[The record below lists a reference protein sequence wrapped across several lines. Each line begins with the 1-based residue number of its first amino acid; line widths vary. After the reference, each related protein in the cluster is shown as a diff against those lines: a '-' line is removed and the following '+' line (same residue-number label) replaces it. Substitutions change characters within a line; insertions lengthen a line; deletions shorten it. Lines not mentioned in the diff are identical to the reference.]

1 MNRNDKLAKKKD
13 LGWNLIILTLQGMMN
28 DITNVFEG
36 WKPTLSHSSKMSV
49 GQNSINCVCVCE
61 NGKFSRV
68 IGLCHTLLF
77 NPNI

>member
-1 MNRNDKLAKKKD
+1 MINWQKKKKKD

-28 DITNVFEG
+28 DIANVFEG

-61 NGKFSRV
+61 NGKFSRI
-68 IGLCHTLLF
+68 IGLCHILLF
-77 NPNI
+77 NPKI